1 MSLEKDITQKMKE
14 AMKAK
19 NKPKLEAIR
28 AIKNAI
34 LQEKTKAGG
43 GDEIDEATERKM
55 LQKLVKQRED
65 SAEIYKKEGRNELAE
80 KELFEANI
88 IKEFLP
94 EQLSED
100 EIRTEIEKIIT
111 ETGASSMKDMGK
123 VMGMA
128 NKQMAGRA
136 DGKLI
141 SEIVKAKLQ

>member
-19 NKPKLEAIR
+19 DKPKLEAIR

-43 GDEIDEATERKM
+43 GDEIDEATEMKM

-65 SAEIYKKEGRNELAE
+65 SAEIYKKEDRDELAE

-100 EIRTEIEKIIT
+100 EIRAEIEKIIT

>member
-19 NKPKLEAIR
+19 DKPKLEAIR

-43 GDEIDEATERKM
+43 GDEIDEATEMKM

-65 SAEIYKKEGRNELAE
+65 SAEIYKKEGRDELAE
-80 KELFEANI
+80 KELFEATI

-94 EQLSED
+94 EPLSEE
-100 EIRTEIEKIIT
+100 EIRAEIEKIIT

-141 SEIVKAKLQ
+141 SEIVRAKLQ

>member
-43 GDEIDEATERKM
+43 GDEIDEATEMKM

>member
-19 NKPKLEAIR
+19 DKPKLEAIR

-43 GDEIDEATERKM
+43 GDEIDQATEMKM

-65 SAEIYKKEGRNELAE
+65 SAEIYKKEDRNELAE

-100 EIRTEIEKIIT
+100 EIRAEIEKIIT

>member
-1 MSLEKDITQKMKE
+1 MSLEKVITEKMKE

-19 NKPKLEAIR
+19 DKEKLEAIR

-43 GDEIDEATERKM
+43 GDEIDETTELKM

-65 SAEIYKKEGRNELAE
+65 SAEIYTKENRPELAE
-80 KELFEANI
+80 KELFEANVI
-88 IKEFLP
+88 SEFLP
-94 EQLSED
+94 EPLSED
-100 EIRTEIEKIIT
+100 EIMAEIEKIISET
-111 ETGASSMKDMGK
+111 EASSMKDMGK

-128 NKQMAGRA
+128 NKAMAGRA

>member
-19 NKPKLEAIR
+19 DKPKLEAIR

-34 LQEKTKAGG
+34 LQEKTKTGG
-43 GDEIDEATERKM
+43 GHELDEATELKM

-65 SAEIYKKEGRNELAE
+65 SAEIYKKESRDELAE
-80 KELFEANI
+80 KEIFEANI

-94 EQLSED
+94 EALSEE
-100 EIRTEIEKIIT
+100 EIKAEIDKIIS
-111 ETGASSMKDMGK
+111 ETGAASMKDMGK
-123 VMGMA
+123 VMGIA

-141 SEIVKAKLQ
+141 SEIVKAKLL

>member
-19 NKPKLEAIR
+19 DKPKLEAIR

-34 LQEKTKAGG
+34 LQEKTKAGA
-43 GDEIDEATERKM
+43 GDELDEATELKM

-65 SAEIYKKEGRNELAE
+65 SAEIYKKESRNELAE
-80 KELFEANI
+80 KEIFEANI

-94 EQLSED
+94 EALSEE
-100 EIRTEIEKIIT
+100 EIKAEIDKIIS

-141 SEIVKAKLQ
+141 SEIVKARLQ

>member
-19 NKPKLEAIR
+19 DKPKLEAIR

-34 LQEKTKAGG
+34 LQEKTKSGG
-43 GDEIDEATERKM
+43 GDEIDEATEMKM

-65 SAEIYKKEGRNELAE
+65 SAEIYKKEGRDELAE
-80 KELFEANI
+80 KELFEATI

-94 EQLSED
+94 EPLSEV
-100 EIRTEIEKIIT
+100 EIRAEIEKIIT
-111 ETGASSMKDMGK
+111 ETGASSMKNMGK

>member
-1 MSLEKDITQKMKE
+1 MSLEATITEKMKE

-19 NKPKLEAIR
+19 DKEKLEAIR

-43 GDEIDEATERKM
+43 SDGIDEATELKM

-65 SAEIYKKEGRNELAE
+65 SADIYKKENRPELAE
-80 KELFEANI
+80 KELFEAGVI
-88 IKEFLP
+88 REFLP
-94 EQLSED
+94 EPLSED
-100 EIRTEIEKIIT
+100 DITAQIEKIIAD
-111 ETGASSMKDMGK
+111 TGASSMKDMGK

-128 NKQMAGRA
+128 NKAMAGRA

>member
-19 NKPKLEAIR
+19 DKPKLEAIR

-43 GDEIDEATERKM
+43 GHELDEATELKM

-65 SAEIYKKEGRNELAE
+65 SAEIYKKESRDELAE
-80 KELFEANI
+80 KEIFEANI

-94 EQLSED
+94 EALSEE
-100 EIRTEIEKIIT
+100 EIKAEIDKIIS

>member
-43 GDEIDEATERKM
+43 GDEIDEATEMKM

-65 SAEIYKKEGRNELAE
+65 SAEIYKKEDRNELAE

>member
-19 NKPKLEAIR
+19 DKPKLEAIR

-43 GDEIDEATERKM
+43 GDEIDEATEMKM

-65 SAEIYKKEGRNELAE
+65 SAEIYKKEGRDELAE
-80 KELFEANI
+80 KELFEAAI

-94 EQLSED
+94 EPLSEE
-100 EIRTEIEKIIT
+100 EIRAEIEKIIT